1 MNLEF
6 RHLVYLVVNY
16 TLNPP
21 LQRVVLVYTVTL
33 HRPCCTLD
41 SMLL

>member
-1 MNLEF
+1 MDLEF
-6 RHLVYLVVNY
+6 RHLVYFVVNY

-33 HRPCCTLD
+33 HCSCCT
-41 SMLL
+41 